1 VIALAQ
7 NRVVAQPLRRL
18 SAMPAPRLELVDPR
32 TDVAWDAEVASHPH
46 STVFHTA
53 AWASVLQ
60 HTYHHKL
67 LYARFSQTGTASALV
82 PLAEIRSFLT
92 GTRGLC
98 LPFTDACEPLL
109 SSTNAGDGPLDGLFS
124 TLCDLGRRR
133 GWKYLEIRGQA
144 GLPQEAR
151 PSIEFVGHELDLTPG
166 PVKLL
171 AGFAPSVRRAIRKAE
186 SSGLC
191 TEIRSDLEAVR
202 SYYELHAQ
210 TRRRHGVPPQS
221 WSFFRNLHR
230 FLIAEGRGMVI
241 LARHESRPVAG
252 AVFLYAGKNA
262 IYKYGAADRAFQSMR
277 PANLVMASAIRDLA
291 ERGLEK
297 LDLGRTSLANEG
309 LRRFKR
315 GWGASERTIRYY
327 RYDPRAESWLTSSDR
342 SQGWHNEVF
351 RRVPALLNRLLGK
364 FLYPHLD

>member
-1 VIALAQ
+1 
-7 NRVVAQPLRRL
+7 
-18 SAMPAPRLELVDPR
+18 MPAPRLEIVDPR
-32 TDVAWDAEVASHPH
+32 TDAAWDAEVASHPH
-46 STVFHTA
+46 SSVFHTA

-67 LYARFSQTGTASALV
+67 LYARFSPTGTASALV

-166 PVKLL
+166 AVKLL

-221 WSFFRNLHR
+221 WTFFRNVHR
-230 FLIAEGRGMVI
+230 FLIAEGRGTVV
-241 LARHESRPVAG
+241 LARHEGRPVAG
-252 AVFLYAGKNA
+252 AVFLYSGKNA
-262 IYKYGAADRAFQSMR
+262 LYKFGAADRAFQSLR
-277 PANLVMASAIRDLA
+277 PSNLVMATAIRHLA
-291 ERGLEK
+291 ERGLMK
-297 LDLGRTSLANEG
+297 LDFGRTSLTNEG
-309 LRRFKR
+309 LRRFKQ
-315 GWGASERTIRYY
+315 GWGAFEKAVRYY
-327 RYDPRAESWLTSSDR
+327 RFDLKAEKWLTSADR
-342 SQGWHNEVF
+342 ATGFHTKLF
-351 RRVPALLNRLLGK
+351 RHGPILLNRLLGK
-364 FLYPHLD
+364 LLYPHLD